1 MAVTVKSIVK
11 TEVIFSE
18 SKEHRFLLRK
28 EWDKNNKKA
37 IVIMINPSSADEL
50 LIDHTTMYVVN
61 NLSKIGFGSVD
72 IVNIFSKIDT
82 KISTKE
88 DIQELVDEENDTQ
101 ILKSA
106 AKVDNIIIAWGKVG
120 ENNKKVKE
128 RQEQVINLLTGYKDK
143 FYTIEDS
150 KGREGFHPLA
160 PQIRHSWKLKKLQLE
175 SEKAPA
181 ELDN

>member
-1 MAVTVKSIVK
+1 MSIVEKSILK
-11 TEVIFSE
+11 TEVIFSQD
-18 SKEHRFLLRK
+18 KQHRYLLRK
-28 EWDKNNKKA
+28 EWDKGKKKA
-37 IVIMINPSSADEL
+37 MVIMINPSSADEL

-72 IVNIFSKIDT
+72 IVNIFSKINT
-82 KISTKE
+82 KIITKGDVE
-88 DIQELVDEENDTQ
+88 ELADETNDTQ

-106 AKVDNIIIAWGKVG
+106 TKVDNIIIAWGKVG

-128 RQEQVINLLTGYKDK
+128 RQEQVIKLLMEYKDK
-143 FYTIEDS
+143 FCTIQDS

-175 SEKAPA
+175 SEKTP
-181 ELDN
+181 EESHN

>member
-1 MAVTVKSIVK
+1 MFIIEKSTRK

-18 SKEHRFLLRK
+18 DKQHRYLLKK
-28 EWDKNNKKA
+28 EWDKNKKKA
-37 IVIMINPSSADEL
+37 VVIMINPSSADEV

-61 NLSKIGFGSVD
+61 NLSKIGFGSVE
-72 IVNIFSKIDT
+72 IVNIFSRINT

-88 DIQELVDEENDTQ
+88 DMQELVDEENDTQ

-128 RQEQVINLLTGYKDK
+128 RQEQVINLLNEHKDK
-143 FYTIEDS
+143 FYTIQDI

-160 PQIRHSWKLKKLQLE
+160 PQIRHRWKLKKLQLE
-175 SEKAPA
+175 PEKAPT
-181 ELDN
+181 EPNN

>member
-1 MAVTVKSIVK
+1 MLTVEKSIIK
-11 TEVIFSE
+11 TEVTFSE
-18 SKEHRFLLRK
+18 DKKYRYLLRK
-28 EWDKNNKKA
+28 EWDKAKKKA
-37 IVIMINPSSADEL
+37 MIIMINPSSADEL

-61 NLSKIGFGSVD
+61 NLSKIDFGSVD
-72 IVNIFSKIDT
+72 IVNIFSKINT

-88 DIQELVDEENDTQ
+88 SIQELVDEDNDTQ

-128 RQEQVINLLTGYKDK
+128 RQEQVINLLTEYKDK
-143 FYTIEDS
+143 FYTIQDS

-160 PQIRHSWKLKKLQLE
+160 PQIRHIWKLKKLQPE
-175 SEKAPA
+175 PEKTPT
-181 ELDN
+181 EPNN

>member
-1 MAVTVKSIVK
+1 MNVEKSIIK
-11 TEVIFSE
+11 TEAIFSE
-18 SKEHRFLLRK
+18 DKQHRYILKK
-28 EWDKNNKKA
+28 EWDKTKKKA
-37 IVIMINPSSADEL
+37 MVIMINPSSADEL

-88 DIQELVDEENDTQ
+88 GLEELVDTENDTQ
-101 ILKSA
+101 IIKSA
-106 AKVDNIIIAWGKVG
+106 GKVDNIIIAWGKVG

-128 RQEQVINLLTGYKDK
+128 RQEQVINLLAEYKDK
-143 FYTIEDS
+143 FYTIQDS

-160 PQIRHSWKLKKLQLE
+160 PQIRHNWKLKKLQLKP
-175 SEKAPA
+175 EKTPT
-181 ELDN
+181 EQNK